1 MERPDPTQRGA
12 ELKKIVEDSES
23 ILDTEYEKEEFNIKI
38 ECRLRDRI
46 GKTNDSKTGPNLQT
60 LDV

>member
-1 MERPDPTQRGA
+1 MESPDPNQKGA

-23 ILDTEYEKEEFNIKI
+23 ILDIEHEKEEFNVSI

-46 GKTNDSKTGPNLQT
+46 GKTNDIKSGPNLQT

>member
-1 MERPDPTQRGA
+1 MKE
-12 ELKKIVEDSES
+12 IVEDSES
-23 ILDTEYEKEEFNIKI
+23 IVDTEHEKDEFNVSI

-46 GKTNDSKTGPNLQT
+46 GKTNDGKTGPNLQT